1 MSGGQSTVM
10 TLRSPYV
17 PLVFEGFNKM
27 KGRPMNLT
35 SQSIPQSNVTG
46 GASNLTMSL
55 DVSFHRRL
63 APGNDHFAISSA
75 VGTVTNMSVAFS
87 MEFYNFHMKNA
98 TFFPID
104 IAAAAQ
110 GQLDTVTQ

>member
-1 MSGGQSTVM
+1 MA
-10 TLRSPYV
+10 LRSAYL
-17 PLVFEGFNKM
+17 PLVFEGFNKQ

-46 GASNLTMSL
+46 GASNVSMSL
-55 DVSFHRRL
+55 DVSFHRLL
-63 APGNDHFAISSA
+63 APGADHFTISSKA
-75 VGTVTNMSVAFS
+75 GSVTNMSVAYSLQF
-87 MEFYNFHMKNA
+87 FNFHQKNA

-110 GQLDTVTQ
+110 GQLDSVAQ